1 MNTARYIKQIA
12 SSAFN
17 GCGYTYKSTRGAI
30 CAFRKERTDGFS
42 EVIFSRNGAK
52 MILVT
57 YFTSGIHEFPLKYD
71 LFLPDFCPESVLGWG
86 YDSNLEPFID
96 GVVKAS
102 VRTIFPYIDNMYLNC
117 VEFLPEMSMDLA
129 QDTRRRAAD
138 FIKKW
143 GLSTRSGRKLL
154 DDLQTIINSMN
165 GDSSMRRAAFYQNY
179 DEIVNMAA
187 CFGELLS
194 RADGTPHQW
203 EWSDRSGQN
212 CYVISAQSYNPL
224 ARIIDAW
231 NFGSEVLNYSLAGFP
246 L

>member
-12 SSAFN
+12 SPAFD

-42 EVIFSRNGAK
+42 EVIFSRNRAK
-52 MILVT
+52 MILAT

-71 LFLPDFCPESVLGWG
+71 LFSPDFCPESALGWG

-102 VRTIFPYIDNMYLNC
+102 VRAVFPYIDNMYLNC
-117 VEFLPEMSMDLA
+117 VEFSPEMSIDLA
-129 QDTRRRAAD
+129 KDTRRRAAD
-138 FIKKW
+138 FVKKW
-143 GLSTRSGRKLL
+143 SLSTRSGRKLL
-154 DDLQTIINSMN
+154 NDLQTIINSMN
-165 GDSSMRRAAFYQNY
+165 GDSSMRQAAFYQNY
-179 DEIVNMAA
+179 DEIINMAA

-194 RADGTPHQW
+194 RAYGTPHQW

-212 CYVISAQSYNPL
+212 CYVISAQSYNPM

-231 NFGSEVLNYSLAGFP
+231 NFGKEVSNYSLTKFP